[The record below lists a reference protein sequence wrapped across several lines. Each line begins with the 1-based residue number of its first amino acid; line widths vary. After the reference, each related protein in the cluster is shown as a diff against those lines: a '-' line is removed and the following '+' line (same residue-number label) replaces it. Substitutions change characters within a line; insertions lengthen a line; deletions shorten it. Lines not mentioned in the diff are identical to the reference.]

1 MNSKRRNA
9 MKFSLACAASL
20 LCVGTASFGASLN
33 SKEKNM
39 QKCVYIVHG
48 YDASPK
54 SHWFAWLKGEIEKSG
69 ARAEILTMPTPAN
82 PRLDEWLKTLRE
94 SVKFEGEVY
103 LVGHSLGCPTILNF
117 LQSSAMGGT
126 VEGVVLVSGLAKPL
140 SDPQFKILDEFMDR
154 DFDFERIKAAAKQR
168 AVVAAKDDY
177 IVPFSFSRELAG
189 QIGAKFYEVEKGGHF
204 LDRDGFT
211 KLDLV
216 YEILEKMM
224 KLKG

>member
-1 MNSKRRNA
+1 
-9 MKFSLACAASL
+9 
-20 LCVGTASFGASLN
+20 
-33 SKEKNM
+33 M

-54 SHWFAWLKGEIEKSG
+54 SHWFAWLKDEIEKSG
-69 ARAEILTMPTPAN
+69 ARAEILTMPTPAH

-94 SVKFEGEVY
+94 SVKFKGEVY

-126 VEGVVLVSGLAKPL
+126 IEGVVLVSGLAKPL

-154 DFDFERIKAAAKQR
+154 DFDFGRIKAAAKQR

-177 IVPFSFSRELAG
+177 IVPFSFSCELAG
-189 QIGAKFYEVEKGGHF
+189 QIDAKFYEVQKGGHF

-224 KLKG
+224 RPKG